1 MAIATEDMAGVFQA
15 LVRRIPRVVTAC
27 TVIVEGGVS
36 ESCRVLCPPTSGL
49 SVASGHDGGV
59 AEVIDRVAV
68 AGTVIAVLER
78 NNSITCGI
86 CRVYCENCH
95 YRGGKTD
102 STHRIPPTMNSQESQ
117 LNAPQ
122 SIS

>member
-1 MAIATEDMAGVFQA
+1 
-15 LVRRIPRVVTAC
+15 
-27 TVIVEGGVS
+27 
-36 ESCRVLCPPTSGL
+36 L

-78 NNSITCGI
+78 NSSITCGT
-86 CRVYCENCH
+86 CHVYCENCH

-102 STHRIPPTMNSQESQ
+102 STHRIPPIVNSQEFVTAQ
-117 LNAPQ
+117 VPPGKKTVDAG
-122 SIS
+122 IVA